1 MRGKKCS
8 GPSASH
14 GWHLVPGGRGGW
26 RALTAIGVAGRN
38 SRRKLKGK
46 KKKKEGELGKPRA
59 LYQKQHSCLMS
70 EDINFLLL
78 QPALVKSVNKAGEQG
93 N

>member
-14 GWHLVPGGRGGW
+14 GWHLVPDGRGGW

-46 KKKKEGELGKPRA
+46 KKKKGRRVGKAPCSVSKA
-59 LYQKQHSCLMS
+59 T
-70 EDINFLLL
+70 
-78 QPALVKSVNKAGEQG
+78 LVFNV
-93 N
+93 